1 MATTANSGE
10 EFRVIESLQCEM
22 GPETDRD
29 DALLAKPSQG
39 GADFNYCYFENGA
52 ISLNHAYALID
63 GLCS

>member
-1 MATTANSGE
+1 
-10 EFRVIESLQCEM
+10 M